1 MLNRLQDPRT
11 IFFAPYLAV
20 ALVVA
25 FVWLLR
31 FEHKTWRE
39 AVSVLGSRQV
49 WFSQS
54 TRLDAIYSLGYLF
67 VMGMPIAAVESAAFF
82 PTLKYLGQALTWTMP
97 EAWTLTASAHLE
109 AVMATI
115 VTMLSIDFS
124 SYLAHRAMHSVPF
137 LWNVHSVHHSAR
149 HLTPLTTY
157 RQHPIEP
164 LFLNAC
170 RGFAAAI
177 GLAFFHAVFINATPV
192 ITVYGLGAGFFIYMF
207 TTNLHHCTVP
217 VRYPRWLRYGIV
229 SPHIHQIHHSS
240 DVSHHGRNFG
250 VVFSIWDRVFGTYL
264 DHKPGLGELTF
275 GVDAGNS
282 GEPYGLRY
290 VESHSLRASLL
301 RPFTALGQ
309 SQRLITRNRRHR
321 SSV

>member
-1 MLNRLQDPRT
+1 
-11 IFFAPYLAV
+11 
-20 ALVVA
+20 
-25 FVWLLR
+25 VWL
-31 FEHKTWRE
+31 
-39 AVSVLGSRQV
+39 
-49 WFSQS
+49 SQS

-67 VMGMPIAAVESAAFF
+67 VMGVPIAAVESAVFF
-82 PTLKYLGQALTWTMP
+82 PCLKYMGQVLPMVMP
-97 EAWTLTASAHLE
+97 EEWTLTVSPHFE
-109 AVMATI
+109 ALMATI

-124 SYLAHRAMHSVPF
+124 SYWAHRAMHCVPF
-137 LWNVHSVHHSAR
+137 LWNVHSVHHSAQ

-217 VRYPRWLRYGIV
+217 VRYPRWLRYGVV

-250 VVFSIWDRVFGTYL
+250 VVFSIWDRIFGTYL
-264 DHKPGLGELTF
+264 DQKPGLGELSF
-275 GVDAGNS
+275 GVDADNS
-282 GEPYGLRY
+282 GEPYGPRC

-301 RPFTALGQ
+301 RPFTALEH
-309 SQRLITRNRRHR
+309 SQRLITKNRRHP